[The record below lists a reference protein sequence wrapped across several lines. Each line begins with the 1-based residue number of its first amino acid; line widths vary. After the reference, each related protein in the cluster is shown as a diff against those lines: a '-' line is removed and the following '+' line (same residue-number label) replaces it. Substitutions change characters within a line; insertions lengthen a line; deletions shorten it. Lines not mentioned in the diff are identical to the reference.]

1 MTSPC
6 FFPPPAAYHA
16 YAVLLHDSEFSVF
29 DNYIMCPISAVQML
43 ACLRIS
49 QWEFTD
55 FFVFLLFSHLS
66 KTYKNW
72 IIFLWI
78 GRKHIVVPLLSLVI
92 SGFNNLKQLWY
103 ILGSLSYQRLYGHN
117 LCACKK
123 SPLSDLWGVLFN
135 KSGFVL
141 AFWEFASGSRV
152 LSVGVQA

>member
-6 FFPPPAAYHA
+6 FSPSPAAHHA
-16 YAVLLHDSEFSVF
+16 YAILLHDSEFSVF

-43 ACLRIS
+43 AFLRIS
-49 QWEFTD
+49 QWELTD
-55 FFVFLLFSHLS
+55 FFFLLFSHLS

-72 IIFLWI
+72 IIILWI
-78 GRKHIVVPLLSLVI
+78 GRKHIVVPLFSLVI
-92 SGFNNLKQLWY
+92 SAFNNLKQLWY

-123 SPLSDLWGVLFN
+123 SPLSDLWGILFN

-141 AFWEFASGSRV
+141 ALWEFASGSRV